1 MIAEEIMT
9 SKPVTVT
16 EEASIGEALAILSE
30 AGIRHLPVV
39 RGGDVVGILSDRDF
53 GNLGLSMVSDAYS
66 YDRIRARLAQPVSAL
81 MTGGVI
87 TVGRDTEMTEVVE
100 LMVDEKLSAVP
111 VVETGT
117 QELAGVLS
125 YVDVLRAALPLLQ
138 AEEE

>member
-16 EEASIGEALAILSE
+16 EEASIGEALAMLSE

-53 GNLGLSMVSDAYS
+53 GNLGLSMVGDAYS

-87 TVGRDTEMTEVVE
+87 TVGRDTDMTDVVE